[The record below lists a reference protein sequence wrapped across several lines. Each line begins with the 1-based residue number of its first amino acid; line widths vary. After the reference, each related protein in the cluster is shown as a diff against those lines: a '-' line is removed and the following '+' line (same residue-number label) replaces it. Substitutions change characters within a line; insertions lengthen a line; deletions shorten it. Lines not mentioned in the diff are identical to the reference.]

1 MSSFH
6 CACIV
11 PLHVIYFQ
19 NRLGRLKEYRM
30 KKFSESCWWR
40 PFALVVAVLA
50 VSGLAT
56 AATQYV
62 VTNDDSVFPF
72 RTGVSF
78 YTIGANGLVF
88 QQQVQTGNFGIGGGY
103 FGMNRVAVLNSAEQ
117 QCVYASEA
125 ANDDVVGIV
134 ISTLTVGGSANGS
147 STDGGTTNGIGLAMN
162 SNYLYASF
170 SDSNTIGTFQVEPGC
185 GLTFLNDTAVIGLR
199 SGVINGMAVHGS
211 MLIASYTDG
220 SIESFNIS
228 SGSPLSN
235 GDKQYSTAT
244 VKSQD
249 ATYANSI
256 DITSDGHYAIF
267 GDTSTQVSIE
277 VSDISSGKLTKT
289 KTYQSLASISS
300 SNIILSPDET
310 VLYAINTQGDTV
322 SAFSFDKATGIVS
335 RRLPVGTVAR
345 RLAKL
350 VISRRSRLDQPDR
363 QWWRS
368 LCRRVRQPFPGSLP
382 SRSLCPEKHV
392 RCRKH
397 RGRHFLIRTV
407 PDYSRLVLSPL
418 DLSRSNRTCGVRSL
432 ALSS

>member
-1 MSSFH
+1 
-6 CACIV
+6 
-11 PLHVIYFQ
+11 
-19 NRLGRLKEYRM
+19 M
-30 KKFSESCWWR
+30 KKFSESCWLR
-40 PFALVVAVLA
+40 SLALVIAVLVA
-50 VSGLAT
+50 CGLAT
-56 AATQYV
+56 AGTQYV

-72 RTGVSF
+72 HTGVSF
-78 YTIGANGLVF
+78 YTIGTHGLVF

-103 FGMNRVAVLNSAEQ
+103 FGMNRLAVLDSAEQ

-125 ANDDVVGIV
+125 ANDDVVGII
-134 ISTLTVGGSANGS
+134 ISTLTVGGSATGS

-185 GLTFLNDTAVIGLR
+185 GLTFLNDTSVVGLQ

-228 SGSPLSN
+228 GGSPVSN

-256 DITSDGHYAIF
+256 DITSDGHFAIF

-289 KTYQSLASISS
+289 KTFQSVASISS
-300 SNIILSPDET
+300 SNLILSPDET
-310 VLYAINTQGDTV
+310 MLYVVNTQGDTV
-322 SAFSFDKATGIVS
+322 GALFFDKATGQVLPGCRS
-335 RRLPVGTVAR
+335 GRLRGISQNWSYLAGAALISQSGNGGGLYVAEFGSTSGIATVTLTTSGQTCSLQEASGSPVTDANSPGLLSIGTFPP
-345 RLAKL
+345 
-350 VISRRSRLDQPDR
+350 RS
-363 QWWRS
+363 
-368 LCRRVRQPFPGSLP
+368 F
-382 SRSLCPEKHV
+382 
-392 RCRKH
+392 
-397 RGRHFLIRTV
+397 
-407 PDYSRLVLSPL
+407 
-418 DLSRSNRTCGVRSL
+418 
-432 ALSS
+432 